1 MDINS
6 ILQFDE
12 QFLWSGKGIPQK
24 PTKEVLYHLGIIAFC
39 CAVLWVVIRLLKN
52 GDGVFPL
59 LIFIFIGFAMI
70 ALCIYKIRYAICI
83 RPKRVLQ
90 TEYYLTTQRAII
102 YDTVACDYYYGN
114 LRDFSE
120 FRIDNFNGLYGDI
133 YMGKIFQPTQQDSKD
148 ALDAAK
154 LVLYKDKTDMPYI
167 CFEGIENPAPIMQM
181 AKEASQKL
189 NSNTY

>member
-12 QFLWSGKGIPQK
+12 QFLWSGKGTPQK

-39 CAVLWVVIRLLKN
+39 CVFLGVVIMLIKN
-52 GDGVFPL
+52 VDGVLPL
-59 LIFIFIGFAMI
+59 LPFLFAGIAMI
-70 ALCIYKIRYAICI
+70 ALCIYKIRYAICV

-102 YDTVACDYYYGN
+102 YDNVACDYYYGN
-114 LRDFSE
+114 LRGFSE
-120 FRIDNFNGLYGDI
+120 FRIDNFNGLYGDV
-133 YMGKIFQPTQQDSKD
+133 YMGKVFQSTQQDSKD

-154 LVLYKDKTDMPYI
+154 TVLYKDKTDMPFI
-167 CFEGIENPAPIMQM
+167 CFEGVENPAPIMQM
-181 AKEASQKL
+181 AKDASQKL
-189 NSNTY
+189 NSVT